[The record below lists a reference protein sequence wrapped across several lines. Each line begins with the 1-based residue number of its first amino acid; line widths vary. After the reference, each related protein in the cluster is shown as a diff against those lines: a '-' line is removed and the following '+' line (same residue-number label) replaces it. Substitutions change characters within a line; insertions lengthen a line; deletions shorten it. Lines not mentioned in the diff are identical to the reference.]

1 MDRFATANYQG
12 MNVEFPQGRPL
23 PCLST
28 SSLPRFELAIDSEQY
43 DHAFELDPRL
53 VATLS
58 RRHVFLLDTS
68 IWIRLADRNDEL
80 AAQIADKLIRLKNA
94 EKIICP
100 LAPPTIWELRKQT
113 GASLTRMAKL
123 MEELSENVTFRSHE
137 QIFDREIESFL
148 SYLIT
153 GIFTPLSLNQ
163 RFGPLLSYLAPGY
176 RLTKAEVSLTQQGNA
191 HLHQSVSS
199 MRLTTLV
206 KWLGDKSCP
215 PLSSKYDPLTVH
227 RQRREL
233 AGKSVDLARR
243 IEIECVAREHV
254 LPRLKKMQADMEISE
269 RLRTTAKIDALPKS
283 RRYGSAIEHLLRF
296 TPALA
301 ALVEVH
307 TISGLDI
314 TRKNSLNDFF
324 DRELMIYALAYSG
337 SFAAID
343 RWISNLV
350 ALSRQGRYSSFYEF
364 ANSLETLNSLL
375 DRHS

>member
-1 MDRFATANYQG
+1 MSD
-12 MNVEFPQGRPL
+12 V
-23 PCLST
+23 ST
-28 SSLPRFELAIDSEQY
+28 SPLPRFALAVDGEPY
-43 DHAFELDPRL
+43 EHTLDLDPHL

-58 RRHVFLLDTS
+58 RRHILLLDTS
-68 IWIRLADRNDEL
+68 VWIRLADRNDEL
-80 AAQIADKLIRLKNA
+80 AARISDRLTRLKDA

-113 GASLTRMAKL
+113 GASLTRMAEL

-137 QIFDREIESFL
+137 QIFDSEIESFL
-148 SYLIT
+148 NYLIT
-153 GIFTPLSLNQ
+153 GKFKPLSLNQ
-163 RFGPLLSYLAPGY
+163 RFGPVLSYLAPGY
-176 RLTKAEVSLTQQGNA
+176 RLTKADVSLTQQGNA

-199 MRLTTLV
+199 MRLTTMV
-206 KWLGDKSCP
+206 KWLGDKSSP
-215 PLSSKYDPLTVH
+215 PLSSKYDPLTAS

-233 AGKSVDLARR
+233 AGNSVDLARR
-243 IEIECVAREHV
+243 IETEFIAREHV
-254 LPRLKKMQADMEISE
+254 LPRLKKMQADMTISE
-269 RLRTTAKIDALPKS
+269 RLRITSKIDALPRS

-307 TISGLDI
+307 TISCLDI

-324 DRELMIYALAYSG
+324 DRELLIYALAYSG

-350 ALSRQGRYSSFYEF
+350 TMSRQGGYSAFYEF
-364 ANSLETLNSLL
+364 AGSLDTLNSML
-375 DRHS
+375 DRHA

>member
-1 MDRFATANYQG
+1 MQRLTIKTMDIEHPQRSQIP
-12 MNVEFPQGRPL
+12 NV
-23 PCLST
+23 ST
-28 SSLPRFELAIDSEQY
+28 SSLPRFELAIDSEQH
-43 DHAFELDPRL
+43 DHAFELDPHL

-58 RRHVFLLDTS
+58 RRHILLLDTS
-68 IWIRLADRNDEL
+68 VWIRLADRNDEL
-80 AAQIADKLIRLKNA
+80 AARIADRLIRLKDA

-113 GASLTRMAKL
+113 GASLTRMAGL

-137 QIFDREIESFL
+137 QIFDSEIESFL

-153 GIFTPLSLNQ
+153 GNFKPLSLNQ

-176 RLTKAEVSLTQQGNA
+176 RLTKAKISLTQQGNA

-206 KWLGDKSCP
+206 KWLGDKSSP
-215 PLSSKYDPLTVH
+215 PLSSKYDPLTAS

-233 AGKSVDLARR
+233 AGNSVDLARR
-243 IEIECVAREHV
+243 IETEFVAREHV
-254 LPRLKKMQADMEISE
+254 LPRLKKKQADMTISE
-269 RLRTTAKIDALPKS
+269 RLRITSKIDALPRS

-301 ALVEVH
+301 ALVEVQ

-314 TRKNSLNDFF
+314 TRKNSPNDFF
-324 DRELMIYALAYSG
+324 DRELLIYAFSYSE

-350 ALSRQGRYSSFYEF
+350 TMSRQGRYTAFYEF
-364 ANSLETLNSLL
+364 AGSLDTLNSML
-375 DRHS
+375 DRHA